1 MEGNKLVWH
10 VIGKKLFAIKIL
22 DFSEIQIEG
31 QHPHGVPKIFTETL
45 QIFATIHTPSKKKC
59 GPKFL
64 HILQT

>member
-10 VIGKKLFAIKIL
+10 VIGKKLFALKIL

-45 QIFATIHTPSKKKC
+45 QMHTPSKKKD

>member
-1 MEGNKLVWH
+1 M
-10 VIGKKLFAIKIL
+10 

-45 QIFATIHTPSKKKC
+45 QIFATMHTPSKKKG